1 MSAIRDENIVCKPEI
16 EIKTE
21 LNVTLP
27 EPTKNI
33 SMNSLLSPL
42 NQVHHDTKDNNT
54 LNRTANGMNFRCFF
68 FILFWQLLFFKSFVP
83 ILVDNCQE
91 AVTHSNVKNQS
102 TSPNIPNDLDVL
114 PLKSSEQPTTVN
126 V

>member
-54 LNRTANGMNFRCFF
+54 LNRTANGMNLRCFF
-68 FILFWQLLFFKSFVP
+68 LLLLFFKSFNP

-114 PLKSSEQPTTVN
+114 PLKSNEQPTTAN